1 MMHQIVLVSVCVRS
15 CVCVYCGW
23 LVLTPGIFVDS
34 VWVALRCHEKT
45 AEVDRPVQLK
55 YSATP
60 QALIQTYDQSIQTH
74 T

>member
-1 MMHQIVLVSVCVRS
+1 MRDP
-15 CVCVYCGW
+15 VCVYCGW

-55 YSATP
+55 YTTGLDP
-60 QALIQTYDQSIQTH
+60 NL
-74 T
+74 